1 MKASDALVRKMEEL
15 GVEIVFGIPGGAN
28 LPFYDSLYDS
38 NIRSVLTKH
47 EQHAAHAA
55 EGYARVKKRPGIA
68 LGTSGPGAT
77 NLITGLVNAA
87 MDSAPLVAITGQV
100 VRSFMGTDAFQEADI
115 VGMVLPHIKYAS
127 VVLDS
132 SKLIKEFVNAY
143 LCAISGRPGPTLLD
157 LPRDVQQEDIG
168 ELDEQD
174 DTVEERFI
182 KPSPPLSEE
191 AIRKAADL
199 IGSAKRVCIL
209 VGGGVHYSD
218 ATREVLRL
226 AEMLSA
232 AVIATT
238 PGKTAVDEG
247 HPNVLGVVGMHGR
260 FESNLAVIDAD
271 LVLCVG
277 TRLSDRAIGPPSE
290 FRKNRKI
297 IHIDVDWSEIGKN
310 VVPDIGIVS
319 DAKTALLRLIDALS
333 TISLAPKDPT
343 WVTGLKE
350 IGRSFDE
357 YMFGQADR
365 ERLSSW
371 KVVKVIRDELP
382 KSAIV
387 TTGVGQ
393 HQMWAQLYYKVLEP
407 GTFITSAGLG
417 TMGFGLPAA
426 MGAKAAAQDRIVL
439 NMDGDGS
446 FLMTCQALGTIVEYD
461 FPVISVIFDNR
472 ALGMVRQWQDLF
484 YKKRFK
490 DVDIEDR
497 TNLVKLAESFGV
509 EGVFV
514 DSYEELRAVLR
525 RAIRNDEAIV
535 IDVPIDKDEKVFPM
549 VPPGKWLADVILPP
563 GYSAYV
569 EEKTV
574 SAAK

>member
-1 MKASDALVRKMEEL
+1 MKASDALVRKMEDL

-28 LPFYDSLYDS
+28 LPLYDSLYDS

-47 EQHAAHAA
+47 EQHAVHAA

-68 LGTSGPGAT
+68 LATSGPGAT
-77 NLITGLVNAA
+77 NLVTGLVNAA
-87 MDSAPLVAITGQV
+87 MDSAPLVALTGQV

-115 VGMVLPHIKYAS
+115 VDVALPHVKYAA

-132 SKLIKEFVNAY
+132 SKLVKEFVSAY
-143 LCAISGRPGPTLLD
+143 KCAMSGRPGPTLLD

-168 ELDEQD
+168 EFEGIDE
-174 DTVEERFI
+174 TVEPRFL
-182 KPSPPLSEE
+182 KQSLPPDEILLE
-191 AIRKAADL
+191 KAAEF
-199 IGSAKRVCIL
+199 IVEAKRVCIL
-209 VGGGVHYSD
+209 VGGGAYYSD
-218 ATREVLRL
+218 ASREILKL
-226 AEMLSA
+226 AEILNA
-232 AVIATT
+232 AVITTT
-238 PGKTAVDEG
+238 PGKTAVDES

-260 FESNLAVIDAD
+260 FESNLAVIDSD
-271 LVLCVG
+271 LVLCLG

-290 FRKNRKI
+290 FKKSRRI
-297 IHIDVDWSEIGKN
+297 IHIDVDASEIGKN
-310 VVPDIGIVS
+310 VIPDVGIS
-319 DAKTALLRLIDALS
+319 CDAKLALSRLIDILS
-333 TISLAPKDPT
+333 TKRFSPKDPG
-343 WVTGLKE
+343 WVLGLKE

-365 ERLSSW
+365 SRLSSW
-371 KVVKVIRDELP
+371 KIVKVIRDELP
-382 KSAIV
+382 RSAIV

-393 HQMWAQLYYKVLEP
+393 HQMWAQLYFKVLEP

-426 MGAKAAAQDRIVL
+426 MGAKAAAPDRIVL

-461 FPVISVIFDNR
+461 FPVITVVFDNR

-497 TNLVKLAESFGV
+497 TNLIKLAEAFGV
-509 EGVFV
+509 EGLFV
-514 DSYEELRAVLR
+514 NSYEELRIALR

-563 GYSAYV
+563 GFSNNV
-569 EEKTV
+569 EETA
-574 SAAK
+574 SSPAK